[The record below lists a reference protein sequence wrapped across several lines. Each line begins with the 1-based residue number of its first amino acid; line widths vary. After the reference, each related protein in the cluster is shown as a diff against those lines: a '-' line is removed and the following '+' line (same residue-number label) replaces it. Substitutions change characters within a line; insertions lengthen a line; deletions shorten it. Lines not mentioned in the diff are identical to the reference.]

1 MKIPMEIA
9 EKVRRHQRASKEAKK
24 LFEEVVAWLNEN
36 TDAEAVYITEIFITD
51 EPSGTLQNGDE
62 YCDQWQGF
70 LEDDYSGNY
79 FHHIEGSN
87 EYVGYSYET

>member
-1 MKIPMEIA
+1 MKIPIEIA

-24 LFEEVVAWLNEN
+24 LFNEVVSWLNEN
-36 TDAEAVYITEIFITD
+36 TDSDAVCITELFITD

-62 YCDQWQGF
+62 YCEQWQRF
-70 LEDDYSGNY
+70 FEDDYSGNY
-79 FHHIEGSN
+79 FHQIEGEN